1 MDPKELLDKLLK
13 LPTPVRLA
21 LLVGIYVLIVTVYY
35 VGFYT
40 EAEKDLEKKNAAF
53 DKLHAQLVQ
62 TQNIASQ
69 IDVFIEEVE
78 QLKEQLAQA
87 QDQLPP
93 DPRVDLL
100 IEQITRIGKDNGLQF
115 AKIVPQKSATK
126 DFYAEIPLQLNM
138 HGKFHAFG
146 LFFNELAGQTRI
158 INVSNLT
165 LKRKGDSNTLD
176 AAFTITTYMAV
187 ERASAKPAA
196 DSESKGKKQKR

>member
-87 QDQLPP
+87 QVQLPP

-146 LFFNELAGQTRI
+146 LFFNELAGQTR
-158 INVSNLT
+158 
-165 LKRKGDSNTLD
+165 
-176 AAFTITTYMAV
+176 M
-187 ERASAKPAA
+187 
-196 DSESKGKKQKR
+196 

>member
-1 MDPKELLDKLLK
+1 MDPKEILDKFLK
-13 LPTPVRLA
+13 LPTPIRA
-21 LLVGIYVLIVTVYY
+21 GILVGLYVVIVMIYY

-40 EAEKDLEKKNAAF
+40 EGERELEKKKTAYEQ
-53 DKLHAQLVQ
+53 LHTKLVQ

-69 IDVFIEEVE
+69 IDTFIEEVE

-115 AKIVPQKSATK
+115 AKIVPQKTSTR
-126 DFYAEIPLQLNM
+126 DFYAEIPLQLTM
-138 HGKFHAFG
+138 SGKYHAFG

-158 INVSNLT
+158 INVSNLD
-165 LKRKGDSNTLD
+165 LKRKGGTNILEAT
-176 AAFTITTYMAV
+176 FTVTTYMAV
-187 ERASAKPAA
+187 EKGAA
-196 DSESKGKKQKR
+196 AAEGKKKKK